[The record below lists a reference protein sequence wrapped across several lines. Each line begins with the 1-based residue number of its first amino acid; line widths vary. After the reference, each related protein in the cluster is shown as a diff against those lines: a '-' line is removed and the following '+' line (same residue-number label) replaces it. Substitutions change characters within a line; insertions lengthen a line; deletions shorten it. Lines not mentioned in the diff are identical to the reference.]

1 MIIIEEALSTKTSLQ
16 RNPFAILGATARDNR
31 SRLIE
36 LADEVALV
44 ADGDEPEKA
53 QSALLNIRTR
63 LAAEMGWLPGVAPKK
78 AAAVVENLL
87 TTAHKATGEL
97 PPLARAN
104 VLSAF
109 AQSKSDAVTPQEAAS
124 IFYRLALAVEDIDLG
139 DVLRDINEDRSVA
152 GFPPVRDED
161 AVLEEFEARKGEY
174 GKAIKYI
181 LDRLPSRTLVKVMDA
196 VVQKGT
202 KEGSEHAPAFIQE
215 IVASYEFELRGFI
228 EAESANVERLVKR
241 GIALADFGEA
251 HVIPVIEEIKKV
263 ATNFNEIVGP
273 AQLVAKTNG
282 IDHVATH
289 NLAIVIRD
297 LAITL
302 HNEHGFIDA
311 PARIAAVLNDHFG
324 LLDTV
329 ADQVAQDLAYLKEAE
344 KGKKKSEAERAEFER
359 EITYSAEIGA
369 MFKDK
374 VSISPDGVSWQ
385 NNRIA
390 LDAVTRIRWGGTR
403 HSVNGIPTGTTYVI
417 MLGDRRSSFTI
428 NTRKNDIYGN
438 LVDRIWRAIGVR
450 LLLEAAVR
458 LRSGEAMR
466 FGGAIVRD
474 DGVTLVR
481 HKMFGSNEPVVLSW
495 HQVNIWSQDGSFF
508 IGSRTDKKVYVG
520 MSYQND
526 DNIPVLENLIRA
538 FFNTGKDKISEM
550 LN

>member
-78 AAAVVENLL
+78 ATAVIENLL

-109 AQSKSDAVTPQEAAS
+109 AQSKSDTVTPQEAAS

-174 GKAIKYI
+174 GKAINYI

-228 EAESANVERLVKR
+228 EAESSNVERLVKR
-241 GIALADFGEA
+241 GVALADFGEA
-251 HVIPVIEEIKKV
+251 HLIPVIEEIKKV

-289 NLAIVIRD
+289 NLAIVIRE

-302 HNEHGFIDA
+302 HNEHGFVDA
-311 PARIAAVLNDHFG
+311 PARIAVVLNDHFG

-390 LDAVTRIRWGGTR
+390 LDAVTRLRWGGTR
-403 HSVNGIPTGTTYVI
+403 HSVNGIPTGTAYVI

-450 LLLEAAVR
+450 LLLEAAAR
-458 LRSGEAMR
+458 LRAGEAMR

-550 LN
+550 FN

>member
-324 LLDTV
+324 ILDTV

-495 HQVNIWSQDGSFF
+495 HQVNIWSQEGSFF